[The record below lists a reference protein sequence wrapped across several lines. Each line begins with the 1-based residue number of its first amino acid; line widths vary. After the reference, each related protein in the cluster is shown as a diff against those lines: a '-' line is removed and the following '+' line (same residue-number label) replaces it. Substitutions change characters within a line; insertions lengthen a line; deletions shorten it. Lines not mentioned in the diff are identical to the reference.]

1 MAEPAIS
8 TAKLGRMFGRVTALS
23 GLDLTVER
31 GELFGLV
38 GPDGAGKTTTL
49 RILAGI
55 MRPSEGRAEVLGLD
69 VRKKAERIKD
79 HLAYMPQRFGQYGD
93 LSVIENINFYADLY
107 RVPKHKRRE
116 RIEMLLRASRMTRFQ
131 DRLARNLS
139 GGMKQKM
146 GLCCA
151 LVHEPEVLLLDE
163 PTTGVD
169 PVSRRDFWRILG
181 DMRGHGVTVV
191 MATTYLDEADRCTR
205 VGLLHQGR
213 LLMADEPPALR
224 QHLQGALLA
233 LTGVDPY
240 QARDVLRDASE
251 IKHLNMFGA
260 ALHLVVDDEAP
271 GREVVT
277 RLLQGAGMGGFELEA
292 VTPSL
297 EDVYIALVESQ
308 ARAAGT
314 EEAASG

>member
-1 MAEPAIS
+1 MTAPAVS
-8 TAKLGRMFGRVTALS
+8 TSGLGRTFGRVTALS
-23 GLDLTVER
+23 GLDLEVER

-55 MRPSEGRAEVLGLD
+55 LRPTQGTAEVMGLD
-69 VRKKAERIKD
+69 VVKRPEKIKD

-107 RVPKHKRRE
+107 RVPPKKRRQ
-116 RIEMLLRASRMTRFQ
+116 RIELLLHASRMTQFK

-151 LVHEPEVLLLDE
+151 LVHEPELLLLDE

-169 PVSRRDFWRILG
+169 PVSRRDFWRILA
-181 DMRGHGVTVV
+181 DMRGHGVTVI

-224 QHLQGALLA
+224 GHLKGVLLA
-233 LTGVDPY
+233 LKGLDPY
-240 QARDVLRDASE
+240 RTRDILRDAPE
-251 IKHLNMFGA
+251 IRHLTMFGA
-260 ALHLVVDDEAP
+260 NLHLVVDDEAA
-271 GREVVT
+271 GREAVT
-277 RLLQGAGMGGFELEA
+277 RRLTEAGVSGFELQA
-292 VTPSL
+292 MAPSL

-308 ARAAGT
+308 TKADAGI
-314 EEAASG
+314 EAAHG

>member
-1 MAEPAIS
+1 MTSPIIETHGLTRDFKKTRA
-8 TAKLGRMFGRVTALS
+8 VD
-23 GLDLTVER
+23 GLDLAIAP

-55 MRPSEGRAEVLGLD
+55 LRPTQGTAEVMGLD
-69 VRKKAERIKD
+69 VVKRPEKIKD

-107 RVPKHKRRE
+107 RVPPNKRRQ
-116 RIEMLLRASRMTRFQ
+116 RIELLLHASRMTQFK

-151 LVHEPEVLLLDE
+151 LVHEPELLLLDE

-169 PVSRRDFWRILG
+169 PVSRRDFWRILA
-181 DMRGHGVTVV
+181 DMRGHGVTVI

-224 QHLQGALLA
+224 GHLKGVLLA
-233 LTGVDPY
+233 LKGLDPY
-240 QARDVLRDASE
+240 RTRDILRDAPE
-251 IKHLNMFGA
+251 IRHLTMFGA
-260 ALHLVVDDEAP
+260 NLHLVVDDEAA
-271 GREVVT
+271 GREAVT
-277 RLLQGAGMGGFELEA
+277 RRLTEAGVSGFELQA
-292 VTPSL
+292 MAPSL

-308 ARAAGT
+308 TKADAGI
-314 EEAASG
+314 EAAHG

>member
-1 MAEPAIS
+1 MAEPAVK
-8 TAKLGRMFGRVTALS
+8 TTDLGRTFGRVTALS
-23 GLDLTVER
+23 GLDLTVEP

-55 MRPSEGRAEVLGLD
+55 LRPSRGQARVMGLD
-69 VRKKAERIKD
+69 VVRRPEKIKD

-107 RVPKHKRRE
+107 RVPKKKRRE
-116 RIEMLLRASRMTRFQ
+116 RIELLLHASRMTEFQ

-151 LVHEPEVLLLDE
+151 LVHEPELLLLDE

-169 PVSRRDFWRILG
+169 PVSRRDFWRILA
-181 DMRGHGVTVV
+181 DMRGHGVTVI

-213 LLMADEPPALR
+213 LLMADEPATLR
-224 QHLQGALLA
+224 QHLEGVLLV
-233 LTGVDPY
+233 LKGPDPY
-240 QARDVLRDASE
+240 QAREVLQQTPAVR
-251 IKHLNMFGA
+251 HLTMFGA
-260 ALHLVVDDEAP
+260 ALHLVVDDEAA
-271 GREVVT
+271 GSQAVT
-277 RLLQGAGMGGFELEA
+277 GSLRAGGIDDFDLQA

-308 ARAAGT
+308 AKADSAD
-314 EEAASG
+314 EAAHG